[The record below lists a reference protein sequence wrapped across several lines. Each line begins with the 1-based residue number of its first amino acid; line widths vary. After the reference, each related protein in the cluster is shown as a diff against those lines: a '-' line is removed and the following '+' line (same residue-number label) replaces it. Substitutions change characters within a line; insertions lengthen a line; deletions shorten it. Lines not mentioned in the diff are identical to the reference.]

1 MFKRV
6 FLTVSWFALAL
17 TTALYAADTGSNAPP
32 ESTTAGE
39 KESPKPA
46 AKEPAKDKA
55 KEPEEK
61 LVESE
66 HSVTIGGQEIKYK
79 ASAGT
84 ILLRDEDDKP
94 TASIFY
100 IAYTREGVETGSRP
114 VTFSFNGGPGSSSVW
129 MHLGLL
135 GPRRVRLAE
144 DGSALPPPYRLV
156 DNEYSLLDETDLV
169 FIDPV
174 STGYS
179 RAIPPK
185 DAKKFHGLHE
195 DTQSV
200 AEFIRLYVT
209 RNKRWSSPK
218 FIIGE
223 SYGTTRAAALSGEL
237 SQRLNMNVNGIMLVS
252 TVLNF
257 QTLDFNAG
265 NDLPYILYLPT
276 YTTTAWF
283 HKKLPADLQQRSLPE
298 VYALSEAFAAGEYS
312 SALFSGSS
320 LAPETRRKVVE
331 QYAHLTGLSTNYV
344 DRANL
349 RVSLGRFASELLA
362 DENRVIGRYD
372 SRYRGTFGTGLPI
385 VWSRIPAMK
394 QWPAPLP
401 RPSTITCAPS

>member
-1 MFKRV
+1 MSKHAPF
-6 FLTVSWFALAL
+6 TVVLVTASLAAGLFAAESP
-17 TTALYAADTGSNAPP
+17 TNAPS
-32 ESTTAGE
+32 ESAKASAKAPP
-39 KESPKPA
+39 KEA
-46 AKEPAKDKA
+46 DKDKA

-61 LVESE
+61 LVQST
-66 HSVTIGGQEIKYK
+66 HAITIGGQQLSYR

-84 ILLRDEDDKP
+84 ILLRDEEEKA

-100 IAYTREGVETGSRP
+100 IAYTRDEVKDLSRRP
-114 VTFSFNGGPGSSSVW
+114 ITFSFNGGPGSSSVW
-129 MHLGLL
+129 LHLGLL
-135 GPRRVRLAE
+135 GPRRVHLAE
-144 DGSALPPPYRLV
+144 DGGALPPPYRLE

-185 DAKKFHGLHE
+185 DAKKFHGLKE
-195 DTQSV
+195 DAASV

-218 FIIGE
+218 FVIGE

-237 SQRLNMNVNGIMLVS
+237 SRRLNMNVNGIMLVS

-265 NDLPYILYLPT
+265 NDLPYVLYLPT

-283 HKKLPADLQQRSLPE
+283 HKKLPPELQKLPLPDVFARAE
-298 VYALSEAFAAGEYS
+298 TFAAGEYS
-312 SALFSGSS
+312 AALFGASS
-320 LAPETRRKVVE
+320 LDAKERRKVVME
-331 QYAHLTGLSTNYV
+331 YARLTGLSTNYV

-349 RVSLGRFASELLA
+349 RVSLSRFASELLA
-362 DENRVIGRYD
+362 GEDRVR
-372 SRYRGTFGTGLPI
+372 
-385 VWSRIPAMK
+385 
-394 QWPAPLP
+394 
-401 RPSTITCAPS
+401 RPV